1 MTNDELIQKW
11 LLYKEVNQGRSVATV
26 DKYRNYL
33 IRFGAWLN
41 DEFKVDLIDATSE
54 QVELFS
60 GLISFKQGLT
70 PRARRPLIAALREFY
85 KWLKKN
91 GLRSDDP
98 AAGLEYPDYGRKIPK
113 VSSLKTAER
122 LLMAP
127 DLSTF
132 LGVRDCA
139 MMSTLLGCGFRISGL
154 TGLNES
160 SLEYIEVDGVIRL
173 LIKVKEKGDKERLQP
188 APMEVKLLI
197 DAYLAHPDLKKID
210 RSLPDGDRVLFV
222 STTNRMVPEHKYIGE
237 QRRISNRSV
246 NDMIS
251 KYGEQLGINPDELGP
266 HAFRHRYGTEL
277 AEGDESLDKIQ
288 DLLGHSK
295 QDSSKIYIH
304 LATRKKVEVVDRS
317 NPLSKIRTPV
327 TDIVKLLGKES

>member
-1 MTNDELIQKW
+1 MNNDELIQKW

-33 IRFGAWLN
+33 VRFATWLK
-41 DEFKVDLIDATSE
+41 DELNVSLIEARRDD
-54 QVELFS
+54 VELFS

-85 KWLKKN
+85 KYLKKN

-132 LGVRDCA
+132 LGVRDCTI
-139 MMSTLLGCGFRISGL
+139 MSTLLGCGLRISGL

-160 SLEYIEVDGVIRL
+160 SLQYVENDGVIRL

-197 DAYLAHPDLKKID
+197 DAYLSHPDLKKID
-210 RSLPDGDRVLFV
+210 RVLPDGDRVLFV
-222 STTNRMVPEHKYIGE
+222 SVANRCVPEHKYIGE
-237 QRRISNRSV
+237 ERRLSNRSV

-251 KYGEQLGINPDELGP
+251 KYGEQLGIKAEELGP
-266 HAFRHRYGTEL
+266 HALRHRFGTEL

-288 DLLGHSK
+288 DLLGHSD
-295 QDSSKIYIH
+295 QASSKIYIH
-304 LATRKKVEVVDRS
+304 LATRKKIEVIDRS
-317 NPLSKIRTPV
+317 NPLGKIRTPV
-327 TDIVKLLGKES
+327 TDILKLLEKES